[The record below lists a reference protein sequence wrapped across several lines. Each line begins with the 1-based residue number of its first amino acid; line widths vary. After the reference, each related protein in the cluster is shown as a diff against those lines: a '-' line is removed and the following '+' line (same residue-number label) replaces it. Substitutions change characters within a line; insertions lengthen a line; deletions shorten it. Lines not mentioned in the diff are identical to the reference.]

1 MTLAT
6 RDWSAL
12 RPSEAQQREAVEP
25 QRIPPLREVE
35 SDPERRLEHL
45 EARVDELERQRE
57 GLEEFAARAA
67 HELVAPLVMT
77 EAYVAMVTRRLEPGA
92 HAASLHDLD
101 AVSRAAGHARRL
113 VEMLLHEART
123 SDRPLQ
129 RRPVQLDEL
138 VADCVRLLEPEIR
151 ARNAEVRIDPLPSV
165 PGEPALLAS
174 VFTNLLLN
182 GLRYSPRDRCR
193 VYVSAAPAPPGAV
206 RITVDS
212 NGPSIGAKDRERIF
226 APYQRGANERRAR
239 GAGLGLAICRRIV
252 ERHGGRIGVEPLPR
266 GNRFWFT
273 LPAG

>member
-1 MTLAT
+1 LTPSEGQSQRQT
-6 RDWSAL
+6 IEVRPVRAL
-12 RPSEAQQREAVEP
+12 REFER
-25 QRIPPLREVE
+25 
-35 SDPERRLEHL
+35 DPERRLEQL
-45 EARVDELERQRE
+45 EARVEELEHQRA
-57 GLEEFAARAA
+57 GLEDFAARAA

-77 EAYVAMVTRRLEPGA
+77 EAYVAMVTSRLEPGT
-92 HAASLHDLD
+92 HAASLHDLA

-113 VEMLLHEART
+113 VEMLRHEART

-129 RRPVQLDEL
+129 RRPVDLDEI
-138 VADCVRLLEPEIR
+138 VADCVRVLEPEIR
-151 ARNAEVRIDPLPSV
+151 ARNAEVRVDPLPSV

-182 GLRYSPRDRCR
+182 GLRYSPRERCR
-193 VYVSAAPAPPGAV
+193 VRISAGPEPPGAV

-212 NGPSIGAKDRERIF
+212 NGPSIGPKDRERIF
-226 APYQRGANERRAR
+226 APYQRGANERRTR

-252 ERHGGRIGVEPLPR
+252 ERHGGRMGVEPLPR